1 MSNYLAIDTS
11 SRYLNVLAVKGEKVV
26 QKFIPD
32 CALNHSVRL
41 MQEVDVALTECNLT
55 PQECD
60 FFAAVTGPGSFTGI
74 RIGIAT
80 AKGFAVATGK
90 KLVAVTA
97 FDLLAYTVKEPD
109 FLAVVDAAHGH
120 VYTQRFRNGKGQE
133 PCYTS
138 CEDAQSMGLPLI
150 GFEELPFVNY
160 QKIDIAAALQP
171 AIEALKGNACDEM
184 AALYVRK
191 SQAEEGRK

>member
-41 MQEVDVALTECNLT
+41 MQEVDAALTECNLT

-120 VYTQRFRNGKGQE
+120 VYAQRFINGKGQE

-138 CEDAQSMGLPLI
+138 CEEAQSAGLPLV

-171 AIEALKGNACDEM
+171 AVEALKGNACDEM